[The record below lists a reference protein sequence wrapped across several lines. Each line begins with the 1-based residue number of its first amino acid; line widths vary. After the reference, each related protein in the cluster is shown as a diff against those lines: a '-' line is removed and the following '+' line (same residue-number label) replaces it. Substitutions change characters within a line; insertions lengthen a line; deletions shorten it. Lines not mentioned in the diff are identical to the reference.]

1 MVKIDIS
8 EMGNNQI
15 RFGLFNEAN
24 QVIDHYLVKREMK
37 DRALERARKTYMKQ
51 GRSVCVND
59 MTVS

>member
-1 MVKIDIS
+1 
-8 EMGNNQI
+8 MGNNQI